1 VREFKYLGYV
11 FQKNGGRE
19 AQIKDR
25 VRKGAAIMGQVWGIG
40 KRRFSGDWSRRLW
53 LFDALVWSVVGYG
66 VEIWGWRE
74 WDSVE
79 RLQNGYIRWLLGVD
93 WRTPGYMVRE
103 EVQRDLL
110 RGRAGQRAWRFEERL
125 ERGEGS
131 EIARLCLKEIRD
143 REGSGEG
150 LSEWEID
157 RIRYYEERGVRLV
170 ELRKRRE
177 AGGWRAQVLIEKKGR
192 MQRAERWRRIE
203 KSKYNK
209 WYGRIKKDGVPEYLR
224 KGWGE
229 SRCQRVARFRLG
241 NEMREGKYWEG
252 ENKRRCRMCGLGHED
267 WRHVWEDCGIW
278 GAEGNWEEMIEV
290 VLGEEG
296 EGERWLRRLEEYR
309 GGEVNGGG
317 GNGWMEEAM

>member
-1 VREFKYLGYV
+1 
-11 FQKNGGRE
+11 
-19 AQIKDR
+19 
-25 VRKGAAIMGQVWGIG
+25 M
-40 KRRFSGDWSRRLW
+40 
-53 LFDALVWSVVGYG
+53 
-66 VEIWGWRE
+66 
-74 WDSVE
+74 
-79 RLQNGYIRWLLGVD
+79 D
-93 WRTPGYMVRE
+93 WRTPGYMMRK

-110 RGRAGQRAWRFEERL
+110 RGRAGQRVWRFEKRL

-157 RIRYYEERGVRLV
+157 RIRYYEERGVRLA

-177 AGGWRAQVLIEKKGR
+177 TGEWRAQVLIEKEGR

-209 WYGRIKKDGVPEYLR
+209 WYRRIKKDGVPGYLKEGVR
-224 KGWGE
+224 RE
-229 SRCQRVARFRLG
+229 QRVARFRLG
-241 NEMREGKYWEG
+241 NEMREGTYWEG
-252 ENKRRCRMCGLGHED
+252 ENERRCRMCGLGQEG

-278 GAEGNWEEMIEV
+278 RAEGNWENMIEV

-296 EGERWLRRLEEYR
+296 EGEEWLRRLEEYR
-309 GGEVNGGG
+309 GGEVNGGD
-317 GNGWMEEAM
+317 GNGCMEKTT